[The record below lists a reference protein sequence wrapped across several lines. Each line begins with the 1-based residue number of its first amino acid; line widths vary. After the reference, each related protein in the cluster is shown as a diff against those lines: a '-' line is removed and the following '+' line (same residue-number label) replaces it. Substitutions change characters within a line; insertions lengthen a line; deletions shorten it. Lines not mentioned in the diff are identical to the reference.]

1 MLSIRYGI
9 PDPGDWDMQSIPRFQ
24 ELTGQPVI
32 LQLDSFPLNDLPSGG
47 MSTRIS
53 PSEMFIV
60 LVESPCPKDRITM
73 TWKDHKG
80 RTISQFTEKGP
91 VVYEF
96 LGRFGWEI
104 KDRGAYTV
112 NVKTSSG
119 EDETINFEV
128 I

>member
-1 MLSIRYGI
+1 MK
-9 PDPGDWDMQSIPRFQ
+9 SIPEF
-24 ELTGQPVI
+24 EDLTGKAAI
-32 LQLDSFPLNDLPSGG
+32 LPLESFPMNDLPSGG

-53 PSEMFIV
+53 PSEMFLV
-60 LVESPCPKDRITM
+60 LVESPCPKDSITM
-73 TWKDHKG
+73 TWKDPAG
-80 RTISQFTEKGP
+80 RKISQFTEKGP

-104 KDRGAYTV
+104 KDRGKYTV

-119 EDETINFEV
+119 YNETINFEV

>member
-9 PDPGDWDMQSIPRFQ
+9 PEPGVWDMQSIPGFH
-24 ELTGQPVI
+24 ELTGQPVS
-32 LQLDSFPLNDLPSGG
+32 LRLDTFPMNDLPSGG

-53 PSEMFIV
+53 PSEMF
-60 LVESPCPKDRITM
+60 LVIAESCPNDRITM
-73 TWKDHKG
+73 VWKDPAG

-104 KDRGAYTV
+104 KDRGMYTV
-112 NVKTSSG
+112 NVKTTRG
-119 EDETINFEV
+119 ENEKIEFVV